1 VVPSLDEIPGD
12 VTGRR
17 TIHHHVD
24 VVPVPANGR
33 REQLQGFGEAK
44 RKE

>member
-12 VTGRR
+12 VTSRR

-24 VVPVPANGR
+24 VVPVAPANVAIVR
-33 REQLQGFGEAK
+33 KLQEL
-44 RKE
+44 